1 MKKLA
6 LLQLLLLPIAGFAD
20 VPHSNHQ
27 TVIDG
32 SAVVRDADHAAAV
45 RGEHSGAPSAWEAG
59 LKNLGK
65 RLIGFSYAQ
74 NTRVPSGLR

>member
-20 VPHSNHQ
+20 VPRSNDQ

-32 SAVVRDADHAAAV
+32 SAVVRETNHAAAV
-45 RGEHSGAPSAWEAG
+45 RGEHGGAPSAWEAG
-59 LKNLGK
+59 LTNLGK
-65 RLIGFSYAQ
+65 RLMGFSYAQ
-74 NTRVPSGLR
+74 STRVPSGQR